1 MERLKRHAPRWP
13 GSLRHRLERQHS
25 QKRARSQGQALVEFA
40 LIAPLFLVL
49 IFGVVEF
56 ALINASIGAFNF
68 AAKEGARYEAII
80 GNGAP
85 VVATPPAPPLDQWVV
100 NDVILPHVTGVVMAQ
115 MNEVIVYRA
124 DETGNCF
131 SGGPPPCS
139 VSPTYEDILQNVSGT
154 WQTTSNTW
162 TINRNTQLS
171 NADYVGV
178 YISYTY
184 TYLTAF
190 FAVTTPTVGLS
201 ATSVQR
207 IEPQQY
213 GYHKHDAQIADVG
226 ARGAWARLPS
236 SNPLAMLFG
245 AAAILPRRNQSF
257 LAGEYA

>member
-1 MERLKRHAPRWP
+1 MT
-13 GSLRHRLERQHS
+13 
-25 QKRARSQGQALVEFA
+25 RARSHGQALVEFA
-40 LIAPLFLVL
+40 LIAPLFLLL

-100 NDVILPHVTGVVMAQ
+100 NDVILPHVAGVVMAQ
-115 MNEVIVYRA
+115 MTEVIVYRA

-139 VSPTYEDILQNVSGT
+139 VSPTYEDILQNVGGT

-162 TINRNTQLS
+162 TISRNTQLS

-178 YISYTY
+178 YIAYTY

-213 GYHKHDAQIADVG
+213 GYHTRDTQIADVG

-236 SNPLAMLFG
+236 SNPLALLFG
-245 AAAILPRRNQSF
+245 GAVIEPRRSQTY

>member
-1 MERLKRHAPRWP
+1 MPGWP
-13 GSLRHRLERQHS
+13 GGLRHNLERQRRLT
-25 QKRARSQGQALVEFA
+25 RARSHGQALVEFA
-40 LIAPLFLVL
+40 LIAPLFLLL

-100 NDVILPHVTGVVMAQ
+100 NDVILPHVAGVVMAQ
-115 MNEVIVYRA
+115 MTEVIVYRA

-139 VSPTYEDILQNVSGT
+139 VSPTYEDILQNVGGT

-162 TINRNTQLS
+162 TISRNTQLS

-178 YISYTY
+178 YIAYTY

-213 GYHKHDAQIADVG
+213 GYHTRDTQIADVG

-236 SNPLAMLFG
+236 SNPLALLFG
-245 AAAILPRRNQSF
+245 GAVIEPRRSQTY